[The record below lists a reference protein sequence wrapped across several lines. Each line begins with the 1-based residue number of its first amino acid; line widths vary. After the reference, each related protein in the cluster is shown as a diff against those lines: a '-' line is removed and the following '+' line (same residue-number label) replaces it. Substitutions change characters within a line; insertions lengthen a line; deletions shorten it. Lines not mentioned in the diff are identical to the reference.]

1 MRRFTITPLT
11 RRRFLALA
19 GRVDAVS
26 KEINPWLTGIAV
38 ALSLLLCS
46 ALFARVADPVAPDV
60 QHQTLI
66 SPTGQ

>member
-26 KEINPWLTGIAV
+26 KEVNPWLTGIAV

-46 ALFARVADPVAPDV
+46 ALLSRVADSVAPEA
-60 QHQTLI
+60 QHQTPI
-66 SPTGQ
+66 PPTVQ